1 LLAGSGS
8 KLVGLFGS
16 VFFSSTTAAVV
27 ADEPALVEAVAA
39 VVVLV
44 VLAVEAVLVLA
55 EVFAGAG
62 GRLFCGFVIVCDFIF
77 SSILSSSSTRGSN
90 VLCFIP

>member
-16 VFFSSTTAAVV
+16 VFSSTTAAVEEE
-27 ADEPALVEAVAA
+27 ATLAEAVA
-39 VVVLV
+39 VVAV
-44 VLAVEAVLVLA
+44 VLAVLALA

-62 GRLFCGFVIVCDFIF
+62 ACGRLFCGLVIVCDFIF

>member
-1 LLAGSGS
+1 M
-8 KLVGLFGS
+8 
-16 VFFSSTTAAVV
+16 V
-27 ADEPALVEAVAA
+27 ADEATLVEAAVA
-39 VVVLV
+39 VVVVVV
-44 VLAVEAVLVLA
+44 VLAVLAVEVVLVLA
-55 EVFAGAG
+55 EVLAGAG

>member
-1 LLAGSGS
+1 L
-8 KLVGLFGS
+8 
-16 VFFSSTTAAVV
+16 TTAAVV
-27 ADEPALVEAVAA
+27 PEAIIVVVEAGALA
-39 VVVLV
+39 VVVLAMEGTV
-44 VLAVEAVLVLA
+44 FALV

-62 GRLFCGFVIVCDFIF
+62 ACGRLFCGFVIVCDFIF